1 MSNKNR
7 IKTYFGSQTS
17 DDYELAGVYPI
28 VLENTQSLIENNN
41 IQGKGAIALNYNS
54 QLVVEDLKC
63 DNKDYTIKAIK
74 NCWISYK
81 DLDTKSAY
89 LNCNSLINLPKPI
102 FHVDKLKRTGGIVT
116 FQSTVVDRISDN
128 RPHRLR
134 DVINAAVTSGDI
146 TSWST
151 HLINDNRY

>member
-63 DNKDYTIKAIK
+63 DNKDYIIKAIIK
-74 NCWISYK
+74 IV
-81 DLDTKSAY
+81 KSV
-89 LNCNSLINLPKPI
+89 SP
-102 FHVDKLKRTGGIVT
+102 DS
-116 FQSTVVDRISDN
+116 STT
-128 RPHRLR
+128 
-134 DVINAAVTSGDI
+134 VINFSYTNI
-146 TSWST
+146 F
-151 HLINDNRY
+151 